1 MMLRSHYI
9 SSAKSLIGQT
19 VKLAGWVHDSRD
31 LGKVR
36 FLLLRDKTGI
46 IQVFAKKG
54 GVDDKLFELM
64 AHPRETVVQV
74 EGQVVASKI
83 ATGGVELLPSSVTV
97 LSTPSV
103 KIPIDITGQ
112 VPAELDVRL
121 DNRSVDM
128 RKPNV
133 AAIFK
138 IKSHVA
144 RNFRKSLV
152 FQEFEEIHPPCLVA
166 AATEGGADLFKV
178 QYFEREANLAQ
189 SPQLYKQLSVVGGM
203 DKVFMTTPVFRA
215 EKHNTLSH
223 LNEVLQMDVEMG
235 FCDENDAMDVLE
247 KTFLEILSM
256 VKKECAEELKLIGV
270 EDLVV
275 PSKVPRHT
283 YTSLVEKLNAAGV
296 KMEWGEDFDREK
308 EAKLLSILGEEAYF
322 ITGWP
327 TAIRAFYSMP
337 FSDKPETC
345 RAFDLMYRGLEISSG
360 AQRIH
365 VPELLIKQLQA
376 RGLDPATFEFYIN
389 AFRTGAPPH
398 AGWSIGIERLT
409 MQICR
414 LPNIREASLFPRD
427 RHRLTP

>member
-1 MMLRSHYI
+1 MMLRSHYV
-9 SSAKSLIGQT
+9 SQAKSLVGQT
-19 VKLAGWVHDSRD
+19 VKLAGWAHDARD

-54 GVDDKLFELM
+54 GVPDELFEKM
-64 AHPRETVVQV
+64 APVRETVVQV
-74 EGQVVASKI
+74 QGKVVASKI
-83 ATGGVELLPSSVTV
+83 ATGGVELVPESLSI

-112 VPAELDVRL
+112 VPAEMDIRL
-121 DNRSVDM
+121 DNRSVDL
-128 RKPNV
+128 RKPSV
-133 AAIFK
+133 EAIFK
-138 IKSHVA
+138 IKSHVSHA
-144 RNFRKSLV
+144 FRHSL
-152 FQEFEEIHPPCLVA
+152 FGQGFDEIHPPCLVA

-189 SPQLYKQLSVVGGM
+189 SPQLYKQLAVIGGL

-247 KTFLEILSM
+247 RTFLDILKQ
-256 VKKECAEELKLIGV
+256 VKKECGEELKLAGV
-270 EDLVV
+270 PDLAV
-275 PSKVPRHT
+275 PETVPRHT

-296 KMEWGEDFDREK
+296 KMAWGEDFDREK
-308 EAKLLSILGEEAYF
+308 EAKLLSILGDEAYF

-337 FSDKPETC
+337 FENKPETC

-365 VPELLIKQLQA
+365 IPELLIKQLQV
-376 RGLDPATFEFYIN
+376 RNLDPSQFEFYVN

-414 LPNIREASLFPRD
+414 LHNIREASLFPRD

>member
-9 SSAKSLIGQT
+9 SSAKTLVGQEVT
-19 VKLAGWVHDSRD
+19 LAGWVHESRD

-36 FLLLRDKTGI
+36 FILLRDKTGI
-46 IQVFAKKG
+46 VQVFAKKG
-54 GVDDKLFELM
+54 GVDDALFDLM
-64 AHPRETVVQV
+64 AHPRETVLVV
-74 EGQVVASKI
+74 KGKVVASKI
-83 ATGGVELLPSSVTV
+83 ATGGVELAPTFIEV
-97 LSTPSV
+97 LQTPGV
-103 KIPIDITGQ
+103 KMPLDVTGQ

-121 DNRSVDM
+121 DNRYVDL

-133 AAIFK
+133 NAIFK
-138 IKSHVA
+138 IKSHVSHA
-144 RNFRKSLV
+144 FRHSL
-152 FQEFEEIHPPCLVA
+152 FGQGFDEIHPPCLVA

-189 SPQLYKQLSVVGGM
+189 SPQLYKQLAIIGGM

-215 EKHNTLSH
+215 EKHNTLAH
-223 LNEVLQMDVEMG
+223 LNEVLQMDIEMG
-235 FCDENDAMDVLE
+235 FCDENDAMDALE
-247 KTFLEILSM
+247 RTFLDILKQ
-256 VKKECAEELKLIGV
+256 VKAECGEELKLVGV
-270 EDLVV
+270 PDLIV
-275 PSKVPRHT
+275 PTKVPRYT

-308 EAKLLSILGEEAYF
+308 EAKLLALLGDEAYF

-327 TAIRAFYSMP
+327 TEIRAFYSMP
-337 FSDKPETC
+337 FADNPKEC

-365 VPELLIKQLQA
+365 VPELLIEQLKN
-376 RGLDPATFEFYIN
+376 RGLDPAAFEFYIN

-414 LPNIREASLFPRD
+414 LNNIREASLFPRD

>member
-1 MMLRSHYI
+1 V
-9 SSAKSLIGQT
+9 LI
-19 VKLAGWVHDSRD
+19 VK
-31 LGKVR
+31 
-36 FLLLRDKTGI
+36 
-46 IQVFAKKG
+46 
-54 GVDDKLFELM
+54 
-64 AHPRETVVQV
+64 
-74 EGQVVASKI
+74 GQVVASKI
-83 ATGGVELLPSSVTV
+83 ATGGVELLPSSVEV
-97 LSTPSV
+97 LQTPGV
-103 KIPIDITGQ
+103 KMPIDITGQ

-121 DNRSVDM
+121 DNRYVDL

-133 AAIFK
+133 NAIFK
-138 IKSHVA
+138 IKSHVSHA
-144 RNFRKSLV
+144 FRNSL
-152 FQEFEEIHPPCLVA
+152 FGQGFDEIHPPCLVA

-189 SPQLYKQLSVVGGM
+189 SPQLYKQLAIIGGM

-215 EKHNTLSH
+215 EKHNTLAH
-223 LNEVLQMDVEMG
+223 LNEVLQMDIEMG
-235 FCDENDAMDVLE
+235 FCDENDAMDALE
-247 KTFLEILSM
+247 KTFLDILKQ
-256 VKKECAEELKLIGV
+256 VKAECGEELKMAGV
-270 EDLVV
+270 EDLIV
-275 PSKVPRHT
+275 PQKVPRYT

-296 KMEWGEDFDREK
+296 KIEWGEDFDREK
-308 EAKLLSILGEEAYF
+308 EAKLLSILNEEAYF

-337 FSDKPETC
+337 FENKPQTC

-365 VPELLIKQLQA
+365 LPDLLIKQLEA
-376 RGLDPATFEFYIN
+376 RGLDPVAFEFYIN